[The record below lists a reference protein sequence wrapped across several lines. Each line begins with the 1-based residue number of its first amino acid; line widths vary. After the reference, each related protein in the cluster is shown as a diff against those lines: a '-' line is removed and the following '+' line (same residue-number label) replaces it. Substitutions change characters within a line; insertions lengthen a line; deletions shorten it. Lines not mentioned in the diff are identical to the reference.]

1 MDYERLFNNRALVPE
16 HPEILARWRRE
27 GNAAVR
33 RLACL
38 LDLPY
43 GEHASERLDFF
54 PARLPEGARH
64 APPLLIFIHGGWWR
78 SLDKRDFAWLAAPW
92 QARGVS
98 VALPNYALCPAA
110 SVRDIVQ
117 QVCAAVA
124 WLHGRAGRYEF
135 DPQRVHVAGHSA
147 GGHLAAM
154 MLAARWPQWAGH
166 LPADLVKSAT
176 AVSGLFELAP
186 VLQAPFVNQD
196 LQLTEADCALLSP
209 ARMTPATDAP
219 LIVATGALESAAFFE
234 QQDLMLKAWKGVVRG
249 PVLLAGDNHFT
260 VCDRLAEPGHPLFEA
275 LATEL
280 ARLD

>member
-16 HPEILARWRRE
+16 HPHILSRWSRD
-27 GNAAVR
+27 GADAVR

-54 PARLPEGARH
+54 PARVSSRGAL
-64 APPLLIFIHGGWWR
+64 PPLLIFMHGGWWR

-98 VALPNYALCPAA
+98 VALPNYALCPAV
-110 SVRDIVQ
+110 SLRDIVQ
-117 QVCAAVA
+117 QTCAAVA
-124 WLHGRAGRYEF
+124 WLYGRAGRYEF
-135 DPQRVHVAGHSA
+135 DPQRIHIAGHSA

-154 MLAARWPQWAGH
+154 MLAARWPQWGRQ
-166 LPADLVKSAT
+166 LPADLIKSAM

-186 VLQAPFVNQD
+186 VRKASFVNQD
-196 LQLTEADCALLSP
+196 LQLNEADCAALSP
-209 ARMTPATDAP
+209 ARLPPATDAP

-234 QQDLMLKAWKGVVRG
+234 QQDLMLKAWKGVARG
-249 PVLLAGDNHFT
+249 PILLEGDNHFT
-260 VCDRLAEPGHPLFEA
+260 ACDRLAEPGHPLFEA
-275 LATEL
+275 LAAEI
-280 ARLD
+280 ARPH